1 MCYNIHMNY
10 NSTSDGNGLCQ
21 EIDSLCGTNSTTYPL
36 IDKLRRLNTGL
47 DDYFHI
53 SMKTCG
59 DWSVEDS
66 GRTDFAIATTNIVAN
81 QSNYS
86 FPSELL
92 LLERVEA
99 KDSAGN
105 WTLLEPIIE
114 KEVGYALDEYYDTAG
129 IPNTYRKV
137 GNALFIYPASSA
149 NVTSGL
155 KIYYRRAFTYATQTG
170 GTFTPT
176 APAIPSVHHNWL
188 AYTASLPYLI
198 SKGLSQKNDVASE
211 RERLTK
217 QIEEYYTAR
226 EKDRSLKLS
235 TKYRCSK

>member
-1 MCYNIHMNY
+1 MLYND
-10 NSTSDGNGLCQ
+10 SNGTGICQ

-36 IDKLRRLNTGL
+36 SDKTRRLNSAL

-66 GRTDFAIATTNIVAN
+66 GRTDFAIATTNLVAS
-81 QSNYS
+81 QTNYA

-92 LLERVEA
+92 ILERVETS
-99 KDSAGN
+99 DSAGN
-105 WTLLEPIIE
+105 WTLLDPIIE
-114 KEVGYALDEYYDTAG
+114 KEINYALEEYKDVAS
-129 IPNTYRKV
+129 IPNSYRKV
-137 GNALFIYPASSA
+137 GNSLFIYPASSS

-155 KIYYRRAFTYATQTG
+155 KLYYRRAFTYATQST

-176 APAIPSVHHNWL
+176 SPAIPTIHHTWL

-198 SKGLSQKNDVASE
+198 SKGLSQKNDIASE
-211 RERLTK
+211 RERFTK
-217 QIEEYYTAR
+217 QIEDYYSGR
-226 EKDRSLKLS
+226 EKDRALKI
-235 TKYRCSK
+235 TGKYRSAK

>member
-1 MCYNIHMNY
+1 MNY

-36 IDKLRRLNTGL
+36 IDKLRRLNSGL

-59 DWSVEDS
+59 NWSVEDS
-66 GRTDFAIATTNIVAN
+66 GRTDFAIATTDLLAN
-81 QSNYS
+81 QTNYS

-92 LLERVEA
+92 ILDRVETL
-99 KDSAGN
+99 DTAGN

-114 KEVGYALDEYYDTAG
+114 KEVGYALGEYQDTAG
-129 IPNTYRKV
+129 IPNSYRKV
-137 GNALFIYPASSA
+137 GNAIFIYPVQAS
-149 NVTSGL
+149 NVTAGL
-155 KIYYRRAFTYATQTG
+155 KIYYRRAFTYATQSA

-176 APAIPSVHHNWL
+176 APTIPSVHHTWL
-188 AYTASLPYLI
+188 ALTASLPYLI
-198 SKGLSQKNDVASE
+198 SKGLSQKNDVAAE

-217 QIEEYYTAR
+217 QIEEYYTGR
-226 EKDRSLKLS
+226 EKDRALKI
-235 TKYRCSK
+235 TGKYRTAR